1 MREDSEARS
10 EAGYAV
16 PEPEP
21 LAAKQSITS
30 PDAMSMVGR
39 RRKGPKPDIVGGPS
53 RRPSPDAMSMG
64 ASQRSLPGVQRLDK
78 TSVAGSV
85 LLSPQPQSANTLGNH
100 RVRIFIVAASAKLED
115 EEARLMNWVP
125 KSIHGRIRFQH
136 KSPGCRIRDCAACGV
151 NSSSDD
157 VVYGCFVFAVT
168 PMCKL
173 LVLRVFGCL

>member
-1 MREDSEARS
+1 MWEDSEARS

-39 RRKGPKPDIVGGPS
+39 QRKGPKPDIVDDGHS
-53 RRPSPDAMSMG
+53 
-64 ASQRSLPGVQRLDK
+64 SQRSLPGVQRLDK

-115 EEARLMNWVP
+115 EEARFMNWVP